1 MLFVMLF
8 IFFTQLPNAFSA
20 IATVGRPEENGKKNS
35 EVAFFKSPSSRFPS
49 GYTNLERLKKS
60 MQASTQA
67 SSSYYKW
74 NKLYFNQE
82 ELRPVFAAHI
92 SRTVLDA
99 TQTRYLVIDSHSQS
113 LMLQDEKRGIRKKVS
128 VQDVKTDPYDLG
140 FVLTLKDSFL
150 RRSPTGKSEVLTT
163 IPQATK
169 LTAQI
174 YRNRY
179 AQVRYLDY
187 VGFVDISELLT
198 KFDFASF
205 IFAKGHWHQVK
216 AREFDMIRTDS
227 AEKIH
232 LNDIKGLL
240 TPENRGIIAS
250 SSQKIPLWS
259 QVETTREKFSVW
271 NKSQLTGHGL
281 IWWQPIGGST
291 QEYHTTDEL
300 LSREVASVSFHPEK
314 PTKGILSADGVF
326 MTEDGINWKKLPQF
340 DGFNGPVHYFNDSLI
355 FVGSQRSTDG
365 GYSFEN
371 YIQLDKLAAAIEHQ
385 FGFTPKKLLV
395 KRIESRAPFKVK
407 IEVDAGSRQIKMESP
422 LFAQDW
428 KASKG

>member
-1 MLFVMLF
+1 MLFVILF
-8 IFFTQLPNAFSA
+8 TFLIHQPEAFAASPA
-20 IATVGRPEENGKKNS
+20 AFNRSENGKKNS
-35 EVAFFKSPSSRFPS
+35 EVPFFKSPSSLFPS

-60 MQASTQA
+60 MQATAQA
-67 SSSYYKW
+67 TSSYYKW
-74 NKLYFNQE
+74 NKLYFNQD

-99 TQTRYLVIDSHSQS
+99 TETRYLVIDSNTQS
-113 LMLQDEKRGIRKKVS
+113 LMLQDEKRGIRKKIP

-150 RRSPTGKSEVLTT
+150 RQSPSEKSEVLTT

-169 LTAQI
+169 LTVQI
-174 YRNRY
+174 YRNRF

-198 KFDFASF
+198 KFDFSHF
-205 IFAKGHWHQVK
+205 VFANGLWHQVK
-216 AREFDMIRTDS
+216 AREFDTIRTVN

-250 SSQKIPLWS
+250 ATQKIPLWS
-259 QVETTREKFSVW
+259 QVEVSKEKFSVW

-281 IWWQPIGGST
+281 IWWQPIGSKT
-291 QEYHTTDEL
+291 QEFHTTDEL
-300 LSREVASVSFHPEK
+300 LNREVSSVSFHPQK

-326 MTEDGINWKKLPQF
+326 ITEDGVNWKNLPQF
-340 DGFNGPVHYFNDSLI
+340 EGFNGPVHYFNDSLI

-365 GYSFEN
+365 GYNFEN

-385 FGFTPKKLLV
+385 FGFTPKKLIV

-407 IEVDAGSRQIKMESP
+407 IEIDAGPRQIKMESP